1 MQQVHDAA
9 DDTENLADFSQWE
22 TIKSLVKLSDGKLTE
37 NQIRWALRFK
47 KENGLDK
54 AVTKFGHRIYVHV
67 PTFMRVFTS
76 GIQDGKRTNA
86 A

>member
-1 MQQVHDAA
+1 MQQAHDAA
-9 DDTENLADFSQWE
+9 DTENLADFSQWE

-47 KENGLDK
+47 EHNGLDR
-54 AVTKFGHRIYVHV
+54 AATKFGHQIYIHV
-67 PTFMRVFTS
+67 PTFMRVFA
-76 GIQDGKRTNA
+76 GGVQDGKRTNA